1 MAGDETVQGGGTVL
15 SGGTVRSG
23 PGVKIDIPS
32 VPNLRDIGGYAVAG
46 GGRVRMG
53 QLYRSVDLSHLHG
66 DDVAALAGLGIH
78 TVFDLRTKDE
88 RLAQPDVLPPGADAV
103 VCDVLAGDKQAAPA
117 QLFDSLVDP
126 AATEKMLGAGKAT
139 ALFEEGYRLIV
150 GLPSALTAYR
160 AFFEAITKDECRPAL
175 FHCTTGKDRT
185 GWAAAMTLL
194 LLGVSEDDVFH
205 DYLLTNRDLLPALK
219 PLYDKFEAAGGD
231 PHLLDPVMG
240 VERVYLQ
247 TALDALHAQYGS
259 VESYFSEGLGID
271 AAGQDALRRALI
283 EPGM

>member
-1 MAGDETVQGGGTVL
+1 MGGEM
-15 SGGTVRSG
+15 SRIE
-23 PGVKIDIPS
+23 PGRKIDIPS
-32 VPNLRDIGGYAVAG
+32 VPNLRDIGGYEVAG
-46 GGRVRMG
+46 GGRVKMG

-66 DDVAALAGLGIH
+66 DDVAALAGLGIR
-78 TVFDLRTKDE
+78 TVFDLRTEGE
-88 RLAQPDVLPPGADAV
+88 RAAQPDVLPPGAAAV

-126 AATEKMLGAGKAT
+126 AATEKLLGDGKAA

-150 GLPSALTAYR
+150 GLPSALAAYR
-160 AFFEAITKDECRPAL
+160 AFFEAIAQDACRPAL

-194 LLGVSEDDVFH
+194 LLGVPEDDVFY
-205 DYLLTNRDLLPALK
+205 DYMLTNRDLLPSLK
-219 PLYDKFEAAGGD
+219 PLYDRFAAAGGD

-247 TALDALHAQYGS
+247 TALDEMRAQYGS
-259 VESYFSEGLGID
+259 VEAYFADGLGIG
-271 AAGQDALRRALI
+271 AAQQAALRRELV
-283 EPGM
+283 EPAA